1 MTHKKP
7 ETLRCLI
14 SDSTTYYKNSVKETR
29 QWANR
34 ETEETNLNMKSIRYE
49 IRKMK
54 YQNVSIEQTYR
65 KKKSEPSQNEKKTP
79 TNSISTNTQST
90 DTPVAT
96 TNRVILEIMHSKSEA
111 QVKNQ
116 LAKTKPGN
124 ISIIMDS
131 NRKFICFKELLE
143 EE

>member
-1 MTHKKP
+1 
-7 ETLRCLI
+7 
-14 SDSTTYYKNSVKETR
+14 
-29 QWANR
+29 
-34 ETEETNLNMKSIRYE
+34 
-49 IRKMK
+49 MK

-116 LAKTKPGN
+116 LTKTKPGN

>member
-1 MTHKKP
+1 
-7 ETLRCLI
+7 
-14 SDSTTYYKNSVKETR
+14 
-29 QWANR
+29 
-34 ETEETNLNMKSIRYE
+34 
-49 IRKMK
+49 MK

-111 QVKNQ
+111 Q
-116 LAKTKPGN
+116 AKPGN